1 MVLNI
6 VIPIRRLYGLENVVT
21 KRHLN
26 NMANV
31 MLATGLMVSY
41 GYIMEAFM
49 AWYSGEI
56 YEKYMMA
63 NRAFGP
69 YGWAFWALMVT
80 NVLIPQSLWSSRV
93 RRNEWLLFFVALS
106 VNVGMWLER
115 FVIVIT
121 SLHRDFVPSSWG
133 MYSPSF
139 WDWAT
144 FLGTI
149 GLFLTLL
156 FLFVRFLPMISIT
169 EVRELVAEEK
179 GEGHG

>member
-1 MVLNI
+1 
-6 VIPIRRLYGLENVVT
+6 
-21 KRHLN
+21 
-26 NMANV
+26 
-31 MLATGLMVSY
+31 
-41 GYIMEAFM
+41 
-49 AWYSGEI
+49 
-56 YEKYMMA
+56 
-63 NRAFGP
+63 
-69 YGWAFWALMVT
+69 
-80 NVLIPQSLWSSRV
+80 
-93 RRNEWLLFFVALS
+93 
-106 VNVGMWLER
+106 MWLER